1 MSQLF
6 RRLQNALQVEK
17 GQGLVE
23 YALILVMVAVVV
35 ISILSI
41 VGPSV
46 GNIFSNI
53 VDNLGGVAVAAVEA
67 EAKEEQPE
75 EEACVDFYSETWHY
89 VWLRTDGGEWVR
101 GGSNDP
107 LPICSWSA
115 YGNNG
120 TYPPGVR

>member
-46 GNIFSNI
+46 SNIFSNI
-53 VDNLGGVAVAAVEA
+53 VDNLGGVAVAADEPELCQVYITGSGYPYYQVREYTD
-67 EAKEEQPE
+67 KEKGYFNI
-75 EEACVDFYSETWHY
+75 VDQYK
-89 VWLRTDGGEWVR
+89 TDPG
-101 GGSNDP
+101 
-107 LPICSWSA
+107 
-115 YGNNG
+115 
-120 TYPPGVR
+120 YPTC

>member
-6 RRLQNALQVEK
+6 RRLQNAPQVEK

-53 VDNLGGVAVAAVEA
+53 VDNLDGVSVAASGP
-67 EAKEEQPE
+67 QNG
-75 EEACVDFYSETWHY
+75 D
-89 VWLRTDGGEWVR
+89 
-101 GGSNDP
+101 
-107 LPICSWSA
+107 ICSYYSA
-115 YGNNG
+115 ANGRYQFRTYNNG
-120 TYPPGVR
+120 WQENGQWDNNNHGRPTCT

>member
-6 RRLQNALQVEK
+6 RRLQNAPQVEK

-53 VDNLGGVAVAAVEA
+53 VDNLGGVAVAVAEPEDEFCFVYFSSFQSYYIYRMENGVQVEA
-67 EAKEEQPE
+67 IGNQNTKPDYPE
-75 EEACVDFYSETWHY
+75 C
-89 VWLRTDGGEWVR
+89 
-101 GGSNDP
+101 
-107 LPICSWSA
+107 
-115 YGNNG
+115 
-120 TYPPGVR
+120 